1 MKKFLFIVFSLS
13 FVAVNALFVEVKDSS
28 SQNRFLGVD
37 VKMCAT
43 SGKEPY
49 DCGNSAVSNVLNL
62 NLLEPLMHGKQVYL
76 FNDFITWIGEQSQ
89 AEEYDETALKYSESA
104 TDAKIAKAFPA
115 PGTYMIVLGS
125 SSYLKK
131 TIAPTKICPEGES
144 LVMAQLKYNNGN
156 LIYAWSQDAICA
168 KPQDSFSL
176 QISTELD
183 NTIPESADDDK
194 PKSAKD
200 TQGIDWMNDLGPNS
214 IYQKASKSPRKVR
227 LIKSGGSS
235 KAGGS
240 SAADTNA

>member
-13 FVAVNALFVEVKDSS
+13 FVAVNALFVQVKDGS

-37 VKMCAT
+37 VKMCGA

-49 DCGNSAVSNVLNL
+49 NCGNEAVSNLLNL
-62 NLLEPLMHGKQVYL
+62 NLLDSFMHGKQVYL

-89 AEEYDETALKYSESA
+89 AEEYDEVALKYSESA
-104 TDAKIAKAFPA
+104 TDAKIAKDFPA

-125 SSYLKK
+125 SSYLKEI
-131 TIAPTKICPEGES
+131 IAPTKMCPEGES

-183 NTIPESADDDK
+183 TTIPESSDNDK
-194 PKSAKD
+194 PKSAPD
-200 TQGIDWMNDLGPNS
+200 GQGVDWMKDLGPNS

-235 KAGGS
+235 S
-240 SAADTNA
+240 TDTAS